1 MWLTTAVAQAQG
13 DGPGATPGLVSQVGK
28 PVASQI
34 AATTS
39 SGATVAQVAS
49 ASASNA
55 AQQGASTASA
65 AQQAARSV
73 QAATVGQPAPKR
85 VPAMTAPLADVP
97 VPAPRIAVSTSPP
110 PLPEASPAPE
120 LQAAPSVP
128 PSGDLPATDTTP
140 ADELEAAADADGIK
154 AVANAD
160 APALPVASS
169 AVEQVATLADPDVA
183 SSAVAQI
190 DSVVEATVGPQTPGS
205 AEVSTARAAADEIP
219 AMLDTTPSALSTA
232 ITTTLPTVPLAP
244 AALSPSIEPTIP
256 TSPIAQ
262 SALSVSSTAG
272 GPSEPDQSTPKSGP
286 IAQFETKAA
295 RASLNAIGASIAG
308 ITADGHAAAAIATG
322 APIAAVVPDQLDTVA
337 GLVPDDLRP
346 SPAPSTAA
354 SANRLAVL
362 GPVDSLRV
370 GNVPAAR
377 GSLTDQLGPVPAAFR
392 PPVLFAPT
400 KALSFDAPRPHP
412 SPEPT
417 PFEALAPPD
426 ASAPPATSP
435 SGFLAGSG
443 GAPGAVS
450 PLQLSLVLLTAW
462 RSVWRQATSRLASI
476 ALPSLAPPG

>member
-73 QAATVGQPAPKR
+73 QAATGGQPAPKR
-85 VPAMTAPLADVP
+85 APAMTAPLADVP

-160 APALPVASS
+160 APALP
-169 AVEQVATLADPDVA
+169 VA

-295 RASLNAIGASIAG
+295 RASLNATGASIAG

-377 GSLTDQLGPVPAAFR
+377 GSLTDQLGPAPSAFR
-392 PPVLFAPT
+392 PPVL
-400 KALSFDAPRPHP
+400 LIAPR
-412 SPEPT
+412 
-417 PFEALAPPD
+417 
-426 ASAPPATSP
+426 
-435 SGFLAGSG
+435 
-443 GAPGAVS
+443 
-450 PLQLSLVLLTAW
+450 
-462 RSVWRQATSRLASI
+462 
-476 ALPSLAPPG
+476 